1 VLAGNAV
8 YQCGCVQ
15 YPTSDID
22 LLIISL
28 CVGIGPALIII
39 IVVVIAWCIRRKKL
53 SESDRG
59 NSLNNTE
66 QQDRGVGGFEDK
78 HWNQEECINH
88 QEEPHYSRRL
98 PDASSFRN

>member
-1 VLAGNAV
+1 VLAGNAL

-22 LLIISL
+22 LLIIAL
-28 CVGIGPALIII
+28 CVGIGLALIII
-39 IVVVIAWCIRRKKL
+39 IVVAIAWCIRRKKP

-66 QQDRGVGGFEDK
+66 QQDRRVNGFEDE
-78 HWNQEECINH
+78 HCDREENISH
-88 QEEPHYSRRL
+88 LEDTHYSRRL